1 MSLWSTKRGRQEL
14 FHARTETNQI
24 NHNERWLLVGD
35 FNLIYRANDKSSG
48 PINRRLLTSFKS
60 LLVDLEVKEIHLHG
74 RCYTWSSGTAN
85 PTQTKID
92 HVFATRDWEMLYPDY
107 HLQTGGI
114 EVSDHCPMVLSYSP
128 FHKRYKGFRFEACWL
143 LMPDFKERVAQSW
156 SASVSSTN
164 KARVIHL
171 KLSRLAKAL
180 KRWSREKSRAPR
192 QDSIEAQQPILQLE
206 QLQDQ
211 RYLMDN
217 KLQGKQKT
225 KILGLAVGIENQT
238 EVKNRSAV
246 V

>member
-1 MSLWSTKRGRQEL
+1 VDNILIGSTLGQQFVDNYAVLPADGTRGNHHRLLLGSLLTDASWHQSFLSHGADQKKSGQCHLVTDMSLWSTKRGRQEL

-128 FHKRYKGFRFEACWL
+128 FSQEVQRISIWGMLVTHAGLQRKSGTIL
-143 LMPDFKERVAQSW
+143 V
-156 SASVSSTN
+156 SVG
-164 KARVIHL
+164 VIH
-171 KLSRLAKAL
+171 
-180 KRWSREKSRAPR
+180 
-192 QDSIEAQQPILQLE
+192 
-206 QLQDQ
+206 
-211 RYLMDN
+211 
-217 KLQGKQKT
+217 KQSSCDT
-225 KILGLAVGIENQT
+225 SQVVKISQ
-238 EVKNRSAV
+238 SS
-246 V
+246 